1 MFSGFLCRYIQSA
14 CATSGEGLYEG
25 LDWLSNN
32 IATKVNSLSL
42 SLSYVLFIS
51 FLETN
56 ARNQLQELGI
66 LQSILFIFANN
77 TQNLFH
83 LQVETQIGLFLFFF
97 FASNACKVSC
107 KQFKSS
113 ERAIRQNIRWFL
125 KLKFCKRCRSRTN
138 HRKTVSTCYWS
149 TYLSSLLLKS

>member
-1 MFSGFLCRYIQSA
+1 MFSGFLCRYIQST

-32 IATKVNSLSL
+32 IASKVNSL

-66 LQSILFIFANN
+66 LQSTLFIFANN

-83 LQVETQIGLFLFFF
+83 LQVESQIGLFFSFF
-97 FASNACKVSC
+97 S
-107 KQFKSS
+107 
-113 ERAIRQNIRWFL
+113 FL
-125 KLKFCKRCRSRTN
+125 QVMLVK
-138 HRKTVSTCYWS
+138 
-149 TYLSSLLLKS
+149 